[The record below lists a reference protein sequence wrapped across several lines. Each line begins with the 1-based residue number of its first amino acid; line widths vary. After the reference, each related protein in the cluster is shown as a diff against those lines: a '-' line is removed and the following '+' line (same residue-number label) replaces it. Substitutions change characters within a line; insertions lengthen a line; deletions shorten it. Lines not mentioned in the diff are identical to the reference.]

1 MIAVLRRCA
10 PRLPGLV
17 RNLDRPASSLRLD
30 LPLADT
36 VASRFL
42 VWIVAA
48 LTCGAMLSVGLV
60 AASDGALHRAVET
73 GAQPLQVAVDLRGG
87 EAELAQT
94 VETLRGVEGVA
105 EIRLGGL
112 MPTGAGDEA
121 SSAPPVPPGALA
133 LEVWPTETDGADD
146 ALQSRLHRALPG
158 AVLLASK
165 PLAEPVAVPGFL
177 RALGVVLALA
187 CVGLG
192 LAVAATV
199 TRMSLDLH
207 QGTVDLLRLMG
218 APDRY
223 VARQFEHHAWASGA
237 RGGVIGF
244 AAGLVILLGLAFAMS
259 LLPEFDLRLDL
270 RWLDWLLLAAVP
282 APLVVGVGL
291 VTRYAA
297 RRALARLR

>member
-1 MIAVLRRCA
+1 
-10 PRLPGLV
+10 
-17 RNLDRPASSLRLD
+17 
-30 LPLADT
+30 
-36 VASRFL
+36 
-42 VWIVAA
+42 
-48 LTCGAMLSVGLV
+48 
-60 AASDGALHRAVET
+60 
-73 GAQPLQVAVDLRGG
+73 
-87 EAELAQT
+87 
-94 VETLRGVEGVA
+94 
-105 EIRLGGL
+105 

-282 APLVVGVGL
+282 TPLVVEVGL